1 MVGETNNCI
10 AYYYHTV
17 HILYKITFLQRSL
30 ILILKKMDQ
39 VALLLIIQD
48 FFLFK
53 LQTFTQM
60 KKKNPKL
67 YFETPDLLY
76 MVKKCKLNI

>member
-60 KKKNPKL
+60 KKKIQNSILKRQIFCIWL
-67 YFETPDLLY
+67 
-76 MVKKCKLNI
+76 KNAN

>member
-60 KKKNPKL
+60 KKNPKL
-67 YFETPDLLY
+67 CFETPDLLY
-76 MVKKCKLNI
+76 MVKRCKLNI

>member
-17 HILYKITFLQRSL
+17 HILYKIIFTTFINSDF
-30 ILILKKMDQ
+30 KKLDQ

-60 KKKNPKL
+60 KKKIQNSILKRQIFCIWL
-67 YFETPDLLY
+67 
-76 MVKKCKLNI
+76 KNAN